1 MTIGLC
7 YESIIALAFDKSL
20 RKLFHT
26 MAGGWSKLM
35 DGKEGREERSWMD
48 SKLVSRA
55 KLLAPF
61 LV

>member
-26 MAGGWSKLM
+26 MAGGWSKLKRKLM
-35 DGKEGREERSWMD
+35 DGKEGRKERKELDGFKVGLKS
-48 SKLVSRA
+48 
-55 KLLAPF
+55 
-61 LV
+61 